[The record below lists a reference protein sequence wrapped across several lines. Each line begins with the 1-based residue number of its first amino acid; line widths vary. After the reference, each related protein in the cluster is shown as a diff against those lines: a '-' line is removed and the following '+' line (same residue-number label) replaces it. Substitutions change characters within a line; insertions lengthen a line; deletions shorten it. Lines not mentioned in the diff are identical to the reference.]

1 MLAGHNLTQRL
12 RVLLDSGRFPPQ
24 ARLPTERDLAGQFG
38 VSRSTLRKA
47 LGRLEAEGR
56 IWRHV
61 GRGTFAGGRPS
72 LDAPGLARL
81 ANRTHP
87 EEVME
92 VRLLIEPRI
101 AALAARRATAADLA
115 AIERTL
121 RKGESAGDVHA
132 FELWDG
138 AFHRA
143 IAEAAHNALM
153 LGLFDAVNAVR
164 QEEIWG
170 RLKLASLT
178 PARLRSYVMQHHA
191 CLAAIRERNAA
202 RAERCMTDH
211 LDAVRDNMFREDK
224 ARPRP
229 ARSVPE

>member
-1 MLAGHNLTQRL
+1 MQSL
-12 RVLLDSGRFPPQ
+12 RALLESGRYPPQ
-24 ARLPTERDLAGQFG
+24 SRLPTERALAEQFG

-61 GRGTFAGGRPS
+61 GRGTFAGARPT

-101 AALAARRATAADLA
+101 AALAARRATATDLA
-115 AIERTL
+115 AMAYTL
-121 RKGESAGDVHA
+121 RKGESTGDVHA

-143 IAEAAHNALM
+143 IAEAAHNALL

-178 PARLRSYVMQHHA
+178 PARLRAYVEQHHA

-202 RAERCMTDH
+202 RAERCMVEH
-211 LDAVRDNMFREDK
+211 LETVRSNMFRE
-224 ARPRP
+224 AEPRP
-229 ARSVPE
+229 GRARSAAE